1 MPRFA
6 ICDSATGA
14 IQRTGW
20 ATEQDIQLQAGDD
33 EFAVRLDDDAQMDDT
48 SHYWRDGEGWVAY
61 PPKPSPHH
69 VYDHAAG
76 VWVDP
81 RDPAEVDA
89 QAARDLAACRSAA
102 VAQINAA
109 AAELRARYVT
119 VMPGQEIIY
128 LAKEAEALRYLN
140 APPETLDD
148 YPLLAAEIGLTAPD
162 AHTLAQIWANMAGL
176 WRSVAARIE
185 AARLGA
191 IYRIEAAETQAAVAS
206 VLEAGLIMLHPK
218 ADMPQNFQR
227 QS

>member
-6 ICDSATGA
+6 ICDALTGA
-14 IQRTGW
+14 ILSIG
-20 ATEQDIQLQAGDD
+20 ACHDQDMALQGGEAG
-33 EFAVRLDDDAQMDDT
+33 FVVRLDDDAQMDDT
-48 SHYWRDGEGWVAY
+48 SHYWRDGEGWAAY
-61 PPKPSPHH
+61 PPQPSPYH

-76 VWVDP
+76 VWFDP

-109 AAELRARYVT
+109 AAELRARYIT
-119 VMPGQEIIY
+119 VMPGQEMIY
-128 LAKEAEALRYLN
+128 LAKEAEALRYLS

-148 YPLLAAEIGLTAPD
+148 FPLLAAEIGLTAPD

-191 IYRIEAAETQAAVAS
+191 IYRIEAAETQAAVSAA
-206 VLEAGLIMLHPK
+206 LEAGLAGFTRGRPP
-218 ADMPQNFQR
+218 A
-227 QS
+227 